1 MRLSLASISRHRR
14 ALKLGHPTA
23 LLARVSVASLAE
35 PTKKPMDHKPFS
47 PPAAATGR
55 NALDAYF
62 KQLLESHWQHGFGK
76 GYLLVRPPPDL

>member
-1 MRLSLASISRHRR
+1 
-14 ALKLGHPTA
+14 
-23 LLARVSVASLAE
+23 
-35 PTKKPMDHKPFS
+35 MDHKPFS